1 VEHIEVAPSISP
13 DRTLLALAEALAAVD
28 VALRSG
34 DRVPMSD
41 EVRTELTAKWMYIAE
56 TMVQH
61 RARTVRGKRAKAITL
76 QLLHEKTQPA
86 PSLFVDLSI
95 SLALD
100 LAAPL
105 RRSLEKGIAL

>member
-61 RARTVRGKRAKAITL
+61 RAHSPRGKRAKAIAL
-76 QLLHEKTQPA
+76 QWLAEKLQPA
-86 PSLFVDLSI
+86 PGVFTDLAL

-105 RRSLEKGIAL
+105 RRDQVGA